1 MGVWKHALEY
11 LLAPTGA
18 LALDEQE
25 MVALKAMGI
34 GSGELQYAYFLVTT
48 ESPEAFEICVH
59 ALELFLSHALG
70 RMGTSSKWNHKTVEI
85 LGGDEPGRTAAAAAA
100 RESNREPAAAPVRL
114 ARKKPAAEFGAKG
127 DKLHGCRLHSESR
140 VHGGETEGQ
149 SSSGQSPYVER
160 EKKSEQH
167 NEDDTEKL
175 IGGRSQE
182 LTKESIEESSTE
194 RSEES
199 AENHIGAR
207 AEKRRGESAERL
219 AEECAEEQKEE
230 HTAELIDEHTGE
242 STETPTQEPIEKLNE
257 RLRDELP
264 EEPAD
269 EHFEKLAEHLPEEF
283 TDRPADKHT
292 EKHDYKLTERHDRK
306 LTKEHAEKPACEL
319 TVKRTD
325 RKQTNPERSGPEG
338 EGALS
343 PLSNSITHPLE
354 PGTRATLLR
363 RAHSLWKQRNSQII
377 LDWWTVTT
385 IDPTALEAPA
395 NLREKILSFAQA
407 ILIARVMGD

>member
-59 ALELFLSHALG
+59 ALELFLSHASG

-85 LGGDEPGRTAAAAAA
+85 LGGDEPGKTAAAAAA
-100 RESNREPAAAPVRL
+100 RESNRKPAAAPVRL

-230 HTAELIDEHTGE
+230 HTAELIDEHIGE
-242 STETPTQEPIEKLNE
+242 STETPAQEPIEKLNE